1 MFTSLAEVD
10 TLRAATYRYHHTS
23 LPASSASSAFSIPS
37 VLIISREAVHGNLP
51 GRAITNLDKVRAFFA
66 EQHHRY
72 QLVEKKLE
80 LLTPAEQIQVMV
92 HTDIFV
98 GALGSGFAN
107 VVFML
112 PGSVAISYSPPH
124 VGGFFFDT
132 LSEMAGIHYIPVFN
146 SSTPFPP
153 ECHKRIN
160 ANGESTIRA
169 CLDVLYANNIYMDV
183 EQLAY
188 LLDAAIIHLR
198 SEKYRVM

>member
-1 MFTSLAEVD
+1 
-10 TLRAATYRYHHTS
+10 
-23 LPASSASSAFSIPS
+23 
-37 VLIISREAVHGNLP
+37 
-51 GRAITNLDKVRAFFA
+51 
-66 EQHHRY
+66 
-72 QLVEKKLE
+72 
-80 LLTPAEQIQVMV
+80 MV
-92 HTDIFV
+92 HTDVFV

-107 VVFML
+107 VVYML

-188 LLDAAIIHLR
+188 LLDTAIIHLR
-198 SEKYRVM
+198 SEKYRVMWKWCTIWERLFVGDELLIVMGYAFEFINSIGG